1 LQVEVEVLAGMQQ
14 ELYDKLANLT
24 HGDFESKVVSKINI

>member
-14 ELYDKLANLT
+14 ELFDKMADLT
-24 HGDFESKVVSKINI
+24 HGSFESKIVKRTDI